1 MPAFSLL
8 PEEQIQ
14 ELAHFVHSL
23 NADALETKPAGDVAA
38 GADFFY
44 GSGRCTSC
52 HTAQGRGGTNG
63 PDLSSIG
70 RQATLSEL
78 EQSLRQPD
86 AHIAA
91 GYRVVEVTLRNGST
105 LRGFARSQGA
115 HDLQLQ
121 TLDGQLHLLL
131 ENEYTRVVAEK
142 HSFMPAFSGTPQQ
155 YRDLV
160 AFLSTL
166 GGVGIGPNPAAQESV
181 TPQAIDQV
189 LHPKPGDWPT
199 YSGNVNGNRYSSLSS
214 IDAQNV
220 SSLRPA
226 WIHPLPYFGLETTPL
241 VIDGVMYVTGPNQVQ
256 ALDAPY
262 GQRDLE
268 LCAATRGG
276 GKHPG

>member
-1 MPAFSLL
+1 MCHGGGGEGTDRAPALANNRELRGVSEKEIATLIRNGRGNMPAFSLL
-8 PEEQIQ
+8 PADQIE

-23 NADALETKPAGDVAA
+23 NADAFEAKPAGDVAA

-44 GSGRCTSC
+44 GSGRCASC

-70 RQATLSEL
+70 RQVTLSEL

-86 AHIAA
+86 ARIAA
-91 GYRVVEVTLRNGST
+91 GYAVVEVTLRNGST

-166 GGVGIGPNPAAQESV
+166 GGVGIRAKSCGAREGDATGDRPGAS
-181 TPQAIDQV
+181 PQAGRLAD
-189 LHPKPGDWPT
+189 LFRKC
-199 YSGNVNGNRYSSLSS
+199 
-214 IDAQNV
+214 
-220 SSLRPA
+220 
-226 WIHPLPYFGLETTPL
+226 
-241 VIDGVMYVTGPNQVQ
+241 
-256 ALDAPY
+256 
-262 GQRDLE
+262 QR
-268 LCAATRGG
+268 
-276 GKHPG
+276 